1 MRRYLV
7 LATVVAASL
16 ATAAAA
22 QNNGARNSG
31 AQTPPV
37 RDSLGASADRQL
49 ERRKA
54 WEPTPPP
61 SDPRDFTGIWEVPS
75 PKIDLKNDEGKDPP
89 FTPDE
94 AKSTQRMIDAEK
106 AGAVI
111 TDASTQCYP
120 HGVPRLTFA
129 PYPIRFVHAPGKILM
144 LHEVAHNVR
153 IIYMNR
159 KEPPKDTPMS
169 FLGYAVGHWEGNTL
183 VVETTHLNDGTRL
196 DMHTSHGPKLKVTER
211 WTKEKTAQGFT
222 DLVDVITVDDPD
234 HFTQPFSVN
243 RHFAYRGDIEAN
255 EGAAGVTE
263 YSCEENNR
271 NVPDA
276 SGVVTTEVRNK
287 RP

>member
-1 MRRYLV
+1 MRRSLV

-129 PYPIRFVHAPGKILM
+129 PYPIRFVHTPGKVLM

-153 IIYMNR
+153 IIYLNR
-159 KEPPKDTPMS
+159 TTPPKDTPMS
-169 FLGYAVGHWEGNTL
+169 FLGYSVGHWDGNTL
-183 VVETTHLNDGTRL
+183 VVETTHLNNQTRL
-196 DMHTSHGPKLKVTER
+196 DMHTSHGPQLKVTER
-211 WTKEKTAQGFT
+211 FTKQKTPQGFT

-234 HFTQPFSVN
+234 HFTKPFSVT
-243 RHFAYRGDIEAN
+243 RKFAFRGDLEA
-255 EGAAGVTE
+255 ETGADGVTE

-276 SGVVTTEVRNK
+276 AGVVTTEVKSAAR
-287 RP
+287 